1 MHQAHAIKTG
11 ISQRLTE
18 YDGVLRSVPPHG
30 VYQRL
35 NFQVYGHNH
44 PSHFLHKAKR
54 CFYRYYQTV
63 KTTNLKSLDTFKNKL
78 SVIESYDIVI
88 GTDPGLSKEELS
100 GVANVT
106 DIYKQAASE
115 A

>member
-1 MHQAHAIKTG
+1 MDRHSLIVVFILG
-11 ISQRLTE
+11 E
-18 YDGVLRSVPPHG
+18 VVL
-30 VYQRL
+30 QL
-35 NFQVYGHNH
+35 
-44 PSHFLHKAKR
+44 LHKAKR